1 MRNGGGVGLSTVRQ
15 VPATVSKGEQPMRPL
30 RYAINVTLDGCCDH
44 QVGVPDEES
53 DRYWAAQQ
61 LRHNAEIDTGVPP
74 NAGPVT

>member
-44 QVGVPDEES
+44 RVGVPDEES
-53 DRYWAAQQ
+53 DRYWAAH
-61 LRHNAEIDTGVPP
+61 LERADALLFGR
-74 NAGPVT
+74 